1 MCTLTVEQVQAQL
14 EAMLE
19 QPDGLK
25 SPLRIEGPGGNA
37 VLVPEAL
44 WSGAQ
49 ESLALLSIPEMAES
63 LTAGINAPLEECEE
77 SPGWETQIFVVAR
90 WA

>member
-1 MCTLTVEQVQAQL
+1 MRTLTVEHAQTQL
-14 EAMLE
+14 EAMLD

-25 SPLRIEGPGGNA
+25 SPVRIEGPGGNA

-44 WSGAQ
+44 WSGAK

-63 LTAGINAPLEECEE
+63 LRAGMNAPLEECDE
-77 SPGWETQIFVVAR
+77 SLNW
-90 WA
+90 

>member
-1 MCTLTVEQVQAQL
+1 MRTLSVAQAEAQL

-25 SPLRIEGPGGNA
+25 SLVRIEGAGGNA

-49 ESLALLSIPEMAES
+49 ESLALLSIPAMAES
-63 LTAGINAPLEECEE
+63 LEAGMSAPLEECDE
-77 SPGWETQIFVVAR
+77 SLAW
-90 WA
+90 

>member
-1 MCTLTVEQVQAQL
+1 MRTLTVEHAQAQL
-14 EAMLE
+14 EAMLD

-25 SPLRIEGPGGNA
+25 SPVRIEGPGGNA

-49 ESLALLSIPEMAES
+49 ESLALLSIPEMVES
-63 LTAGINAPLEECEE
+63 LRAGMNAPLEECDE
-77 SPGWETQIFVVAR
+77 SLNW
-90 WA
+90 

>member
-1 MCTLTVEQVQAQL
+1 MRTLSVAQAEARL
-14 EAMLE
+14 EVMFE
-19 QPDGLK
+19 QPDGLT
-25 SPLRIEGPGGNA
+25 SLVRIEGAGGNA

-63 LTAGINAPLEECEE
+63 LKAGMNAPLEECEE
-77 SPGWETQIFVVAR
+77 
-90 WA
+90 

>member
-1 MCTLTVEQVQAQL
+1 MRTLSVAQAEAQL
-14 EAMLE
+14 EAMLDYE
-19 QPDGLK
+19 NGLNA
-25 SPLRIEGPGGNA
+25 PVGIEGVGGNA

-63 LTAGINAPLEECEE
+63 LKAGMNAPLEECEE
-77 SPGWETQIFVVAR
+77 SSSW
-90 WA
+90 

>member
-49 ESLALLSIPEMAES
+49 ASLALLSIPELAAS
-63 LTAGINAPLEECEE
+63 LRAGMNAPLEECDE
-77 SPGWETQIFVVAR
+77 SLAW
-90 WA
+90 

>member
-1 MCTLTVEQVQAQL
+1 MRTLTVEQVQAQL

-49 ESLALLSIPEMAES
+49 ASLALLSIPELAAS
-63 LTAGINAPLEECEE
+63 LREGMNAPLEECDE
-77 SPGWETQIFVVAR
+77 SLAW
-90 WA
+90 

>member
-1 MCTLTVEQVQAQL
+1 MRTLSVAQAEAQF
-14 EAMLE
+14 EAMLNYE
-19 QPDGLK
+19 NGLNE
-25 SPLRIEGPGGNA
+25 PVRIEGAGGNA

-63 LTAGINAPLEECEE
+63 LKAGMNAPLEECEE
-77 SPGWETQIFVVAR
+77 SSSW
-90 WA
+90 

>member
-1 MCTLTVEQVQAQL
+1 MRTLTVEHAQAQL

-25 SPLRIEGPGGNA
+25 SPLRIEGPGGSA

-49 ESLALLSIPEMAES
+49 ESLALLSIPAMGES
-63 LTAGINAPLEECEE
+63 LQAGMNTPLGECDE
-77 SPGWETQIFVVAR
+77 SLAW
-90 WA
+90 

>member
-1 MCTLTVEQVQAQL
+1 MRTLTAERAQAQL

-19 QPDGLK
+19 QPDVKG
-25 SPLRIEGPGGNA
+25 PVRIEGQGGNA

-44 WSGAQ
+44 WSGAK

-63 LTAGINAPLEECEE
+63 LRAGMNAPLEECDE
-77 SPGWETQIFVVAR
+77 SLVW
-90 WA
+90 